1 MSKCTYKGFENC
13 YAIGAF
19 IMDLIHS
26 LNSQNYEKA
35 IFDEARGGKVFP
47 ENVLLQAE
55 KMADELNSISHI
67 GENNFSH
74 DLNELKQFLL
84 NSIPI

>member
-1 MSKCTYKGFENC
+1 MSKCTYNGFTNS

-19 IMDLIHS
+19 IANLTHRLAMLDYDRS
-26 LNSQNYEKA
+26 
-35 IFDEARGGKVFP
+35 IFDEARDGKVFS
-47 ENVLLQAE
+47 EEVLLQAE
-55 KMADELNSISHI
+55 KMADELNSMSHI

>member
-1 MSKCTYKGFENC
+1 MSTSKFKGFTGLL
-13 YAIGAF
+13 AIQAF
-19 IMDLIHS
+19 ITDLAYDLEIS
-26 LNSQNYEKA
+26 NYKRN
-35 IFDEARGGKVFP
+35 IFDEARDGNVFP

-55 KMADELNSISHI
+55 KMADEVNTLSHI
-67 GENNFSH
+67 GENDFSH